1 MATKKTSLRAVAP
14 GEQPEQ
20 PAKPEPKKPT
30 TISTAVDMSERDLL
44 VALRAKAAT
53 EIDSSPPAH
62 TLPRLMQQLRDLD
75 KEIRAID
82 ARAEEHEE
90 GPVDVDSGSDSEA
103 FDPARMLGR
112 GG

>member
-1 MATKKTSLRAVAP
+1 MATKKPGLRAVAP
-14 GEQPEQ
+14 NEQPE
-20 PAKPEPKKPT
+20 PKPEPKKPT
-30 TISTAVDMSERDLL
+30 TIKAAVDMSERDLL

-82 ARAEEHEE
+82 ARAQEESEE